1 MHTHAHPFTSGLVGA
16 QDPTTSRLSRLQ
28 ALVVIGDAFQSV
40 CPATGTGLTR
50 VLTDVDVLCNE
61 CIPDWLA
68 TPGMGPEKIDRFYN
82 HPRKLGTDRRSLTAA
97 TYSRQR
103 STESSVR
110 WEIRRRGI
118 YAATS
123 LRARWHRLNRPDR
136 AS

>member
-28 ALVVIGDAFQSV
+28 TLVVIGDAFQSV

-68 TPGMGPEKIDRFYN
+68 TPGMGPEKIDRFYTQARDRSAIPYRRDILPTALHGVLRAMGDPPPGHLCGN
-82 HPRKLGTDRRSLTAA
+82 QPPRTVV
-97 TYSRQR
+97 
-103 STESSVR
+103 STE
-110 WEIRRRGI
+110 
-118 YAATS
+118 
-123 LRARWHRLNRPDR
+123 PP
-136 AS
+136 